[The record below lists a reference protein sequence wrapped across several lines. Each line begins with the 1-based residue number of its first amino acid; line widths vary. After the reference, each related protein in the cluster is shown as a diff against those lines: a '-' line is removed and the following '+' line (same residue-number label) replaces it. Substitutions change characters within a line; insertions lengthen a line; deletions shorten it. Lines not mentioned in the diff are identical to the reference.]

1 MQKFRLFWR
10 LENIDRLAGQ
20 FPHAS
25 IQKQYKMNVR
35 KTYATAVVLIP
46 PEAVWDAIQKLR
58 RVYDR
63 HFDQWMPHIT
73 LLYPFAE
80 REDFTQVLPSLAA
93 TAGEIKSFHIHLA
106 RFSHFRHRRSCT
118 IFLVPELEDCVIN
131 LHASLVKALPDY
143 DDTAKYPGGFQPHL
157 SIGQFQHKHLKR
169 NQEQLQAGWTSIEFV
184 VEEISLICR
193 APETEDRFVVAE
205 TFPLSR

>member
-1 MQKFRLFWR
+1 
-10 LENIDRLAGQ
+10 
-20 FPHAS
+20 
-25 IQKQYKMNVR
+25 MNAR
-35 KTYATAVVLIP
+35 KTYTTAVVLIP

-58 RVYDR
+58 HVYDR
-63 HFDQWMPHIT
+63 HFDRWMPHIT
-73 LLYPFAE
+73 LLYPFAA
-80 REDFTQVLPSLAA
+80 REDFPQVVSSLASG
-93 TAGEIKSFHIHLA
+93 AGGMQPFDIHLA

-118 IFLVPELEDCVIN
+118 IFLVPEPEDCVIN
-131 LHASLVKALPDY
+131 LHASLVKVLPGY

-169 NQEQLQAGWTSIEFV
+169 NQGQLQAEWAPIQFV

-193 APETEDRFVVAE
+193 GPETEDRFVVAE